1 MARPKAKQLTER
13 ELEIMHIFWR
23 QADSRN
29 GGGTPIELTAA
40 EVRDLL
46 ASEDRDLAY
55 TTVATLLR
63 ILVDKNYIV
72 QTNEQRPFTY
82 QSLRTFQ
89 EVSGSLISDMVER
102 VFHGSRESLLMQ
114 LVKSK
119 KLTKKERHL
128 LQQILAEKKR

>member
-1 MARPKAKQLTER
+1 M
-13 ELEIMHIFWR
+13 
-23 QADSRN
+23 
-29 GGGTPIELTAA
+29 ELTAA

-63 ILVDKNYIV
+63 ILVDKNYIC

-82 QSLRTFQ
+82 QAVRTFQ
-89 EVSGSLISDMVER
+89 EVSCNLVSEMVDR
-102 VFHGSRESLLMQ
+102 VFLGSRESLLMQ

-119 KLTKKERHL
+119 KLTKNERQL
-128 LQQILAEKKR
+128 LQQVLAEKKR